1 MARLVLKMKRVFFY
15 ICLFNPSITDYELYS
30 LGYYFLHA
38 QNELVILH
46 RRAVLIVIQNFTTIT
61 LYKRVLKK

>member
-15 ICLFNPSITDYELYS
+15 FCLFDSSITDFELYS